1 VVDVVQGGAAE
12 VGSEDWHVTFRVSR
26 YKRDGQLPRW
36 QDFTLVV
43 RPTEYVV
50 DALERIWA
58 EHDRSLVFRHACH
71 HAACGACGVRISGHE
86 QLACITRIDTLVGDG
101 GTIAIEPLRRLPVVS
116 DLVVDVAPF
125 YRRMER
131 IPFVVLRSAA
141 PITDEETG
149 TTGVG
154 GPPPQQFENCIEC
167 ALCFSACPVT
177 GTNPDWVGPAAL
189 AAMSRMM
196 EEPRAELMS
205 RSLFEWGTGRG
216 SVAERVR
223 EAGDGVFLCLLCRAF
238 EASCPAGVPITEGI
252 HTLRRFL
259 LKEGW

>member
-1 VVDVVQGGAAE
+1 MKEAGRTEQL
-12 VGSEDWHVTFRVSR
+12 GSADWHVTFRVLR
-26 YKRDGQLPRW
+26 YKQDGQPPRW
-36 QDFTLVV
+36 ENFTLGV

-50 DALERIWA
+50 DALEGIWA

-71 HAACGACGVRISGHE
+71 HAACGACGVRINGRE
-86 QLACITRIDTLVGDG
+86 QLACITRIDALVGDG
-101 GTIAIEPLRRLPVVS
+101 GMIAIEPLRRLPVVS

-131 IPFVVLRSAA
+131 IPFVVLRSAD
-141 PITDEETG
+141 PITDEEMG
-149 TTGVG
+149 TAAAG

-196 EEPRAELMS
+196 EEPRADLIS
-205 RSLFEWGTGRG
+205 RSVFEQGDRG
-216 SVAERVR
+216 GGIAERVR
-223 EAGDGVFLCLLCRAF
+223 EAGDEVFLCLLCRAC

-252 HTLRRFL
+252 HTQRRFL